1 MLAIS
6 TSWKS
11 KEATN
16 GDTFIKLLEGFDI
29 TGIELEY
36 RINEVLFRQMREAL
50 KRSDLKVV
58 SIHNYFPIPT
68 ILPHSKGGGDLFL
81 LSHTDKDERQKAIQM
96 TISSMEY
103 ASDLGTKVLVL
114 HCGYVDMD
122 TELNVLH
129 HYWETNQIHSKE
141 AQVFIARKLKERDH
155 LKPRHLDSLLF
166 SLERLIHI
174 AEKQNLMLGIENRYH
189 YHELPGL
196 EDFEILFTEFEGVP
210 LGYWHDTGHAHANE
224 ILTIIPSEALL
235 KTYSDCLIGVHL
247 HDAIGLDDHLAP
259 GTGTVDFKSI
269 KSYLKKNTLLV
280 IELKPGTPDLKVSQ
294 GIRYIRENVMC

>member
-11 KEATN
+11 KEVTN
-16 GDTFIKLLEGFDI
+16 GDTFIELLEYFDI

-36 RINEVLFRQMREAL
+36 RINEVLFHQMREAL

-68 ILPHSKGGGDLFL
+68 FLPHSKGGGDLFL
-81 LSHTDKDERQKAIQM
+81 LSHPDKDERQKAIQM
-96 TISSMEY
+96 TIRSMKY
-103 ASDLGTKVLVL
+103 ASNLGAKVVIL

-129 HYWETNQIHSKE
+129 HYWDSNQIHSKE
-141 AQVFIARKLKERDH
+141 AQIFIARKLKERDH

-166 SLERLIHI
+166 SLDRLIHI

-189 YHELPGL
+189 YHELPGFD
-196 EDFEILFTEFEGVP
+196 DFKVLFTKFKGGP
-210 LGYWHDTGHAHANE
+210 LGYWHDTGHAHTNE
-224 ILTIIPSEALL
+224 ILTIIPPEALL
-235 KTYSDCLIGVHL
+235 KTYSNHLIGIHL

-259 GTGTVDFKSI
+259 GTGIVDFKSI
-269 KSYLKKNTLLV
+269 RSYLKKNVLLV
-280 IELKPGTPDLKVSQ
+280 IELEPGTPDLKVSQ